1 MHPLRSALRIGHVG
15 NWRANPHCNPTI
27 GAVAAHSAC
36 AGWRHRQAGTKFVP
50 CFTQRHTQ
58 QTQRTFEGLSNVR
71 QLPGAVQDKANDLL
85 ADGVGSARVLH
96 SREQQLSVKS
106 LIWLSHNKT
115 SNRGKTKRPTCRRT
129 TNLSTTPGKESMPG
143 GATDMAED
151 RGELVLRRSNPTSR
165 A

>member
-1 MHPLRSALRIGHVG
+1 MLRSRLELVPLALSLRTQPALAGVTDK
-15 NWRANPHCNPTI
+15 RAQ
-27 GAVAAHSAC
+27 S
-36 AGWRHRQAGTKFVP
+36 FFP
-50 CFTQRHTQ
+50 CFSQRHTQ
-58 QTQRTFEGLSNVR
+58 QTQRTIEGLSNVR

-96 SREQQLSVKS
+96 SREQPLGVKS
-106 LIWLSHNKT
+106 LIRLSHNKT

-129 TNLSTTPGKESMPG
+129 TNLSTTPGKESMTG